1 MGHDLELAPILVV
14 HGGEELEEVHRE
26 VLVVAEHLHHLAVPL
41 GSDRHLG
48 VSVPVHRLGDV
59 VTELGPDGVQIT
71 YSSSRRLCHLLRGL
85 TEGTAGSFGE
95 RATITETECMLRG
108 GEACRLDVR
117 LEPA

>member
-59 VTELGPDGVQIT
+59 VTELGPEALGD
-71 YSSSRRLCHLLRGL
+71 LRYG
-85 TEGTAGSFGE
+85 
-95 RATITETECMLRG
+95 
-108 GEACRLDVR
+108 
-117 LEPA
+117 